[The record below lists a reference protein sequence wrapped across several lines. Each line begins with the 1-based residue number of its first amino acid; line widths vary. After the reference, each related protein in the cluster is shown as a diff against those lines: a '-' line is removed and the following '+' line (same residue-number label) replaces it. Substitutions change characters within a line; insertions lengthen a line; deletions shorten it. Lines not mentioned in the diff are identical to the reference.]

1 MLNQKRAESVITVF
15 LLFTFYIIASL
26 LLVYSNYMQKDLP
39 FIILSVFFWILAF
52 VSLYIFHQN
61 IYKRETKVYSRRSS
75 KEINLLHYFEQEI
88 NNAGIEQKDYILY
101 IDFFS
106 NKADFEN
113 VFRNNEIIPRMA
125 KHSSLVTILETAIKE
140 AKEKIYDAIWCVFD
154 RDVLLSTGSSKGL
167 EMKFNEANRLDIQFA
182 DSLPA
187 FEIWFLLHY
196 VLPKQYYKN
205 QDELI
210 NELQKYINNYSK
222 DVNWLSRENLYI
234 KLKPLVS
241 NAIQNNIK
249 LEQRI
254 VCEF

>member
-1 MLNQKRAESVITVF
+1 MPRKTHKIKSKKTILLIVEGYTEKIYFSQMKFIENNQ
-15 LLFTFYIIASL
+15 
-26 LLVYSNYMQKDLP
+26 
-39 FIILSVFFWILAF
+39 
-52 VSLYIFHQN
+52 
-61 IYKRETKVYSRRSS
+61 
-75 KEINLLHYFEQEI
+75 
-88 NNAGIEQKDYILY
+88 
-101 IDFFS
+101 
-106 NKADFEN
+106 N
-113 VFRNNEIIPRMA
+113 VTIIPRMA

-140 AKEKIYDAIWCVFD
+140 AKEKIYDSIWCVFD

-167 EMKFNEANRLDIQFA
+167 ELKFNETNRLNIQFA

-241 NAIQNNIK
+241 KAIQNNIK

>member
-1 MLNQKRAESVITVF
+1 MPRKTHKIKSKKTILLIVEGYTEKIYFSQMKFVENNQ
-15 LLFTFYIIASL
+15 
-26 LLVYSNYMQKDLP
+26 
-39 FIILSVFFWILAF
+39 
-52 VSLYIFHQN
+52 
-61 IYKRETKVYSRRSS
+61 
-75 KEINLLHYFEQEI
+75 
-88 NNAGIEQKDYILY
+88 
-101 IDFFS
+101 
-106 NKADFEN
+106 N
-113 VFRNNEIIPRMA
+113 VTIIPRMA

-140 AKEKIYDAIWCVFD
+140 AKEKIYDSIWCVFD
-154 RDVLLSTGSSKGL
+154 RDVLLSTGSSKEL
-167 EMKFNEANRLDIQFA
+167 ELKFNEANRLNIQFA

-210 NELQKYINNYSK
+210 NELEKYIKNYSK

-241 NAIQNNIK
+241 KAIQNNIK

>member
-1 MLNQKRAESVITVF
+1 MPRKTHKIKSKKTILLIVEGYTEKIYFSQMKFVENNQ
-15 LLFTFYIIASL
+15 
-26 LLVYSNYMQKDLP
+26 
-39 FIILSVFFWILAF
+39 
-52 VSLYIFHQN
+52 
-61 IYKRETKVYSRRSS
+61 
-75 KEINLLHYFEQEI
+75 
-88 NNAGIEQKDYILY
+88 
-101 IDFFS
+101 
-106 NKADFEN
+106 N
-113 VFRNNEIIPRMA
+113 VTIIPRMA

-140 AKEKIYDAIWCVFD
+140 AKEKIYDSIWYVFD

-167 EMKFNEANRLDIQFA
+167 ELKFNEANRLNIQFA

-210 NELQKYINNYSK
+210 NELKKYINNYNK

-249 LEQRI
+249 LEQRKLSNQTTDYSMCNVYKLI
-254 VCEF
+254 NTIIREK

>member
-1 MLNQKRAESVITVF
+1 MPRKTYKIKTKKTILLIVEGYTEKIYFSQMKFVENNQ
-15 LLFTFYIIASL
+15 
-26 LLVYSNYMQKDLP
+26 
-39 FIILSVFFWILAF
+39 
-52 VSLYIFHQN
+52 
-61 IYKRETKVYSRRSS
+61 
-75 KEINLLHYFEQEI
+75 
-88 NNAGIEQKDYILY
+88 
-101 IDFFS
+101 
-106 NKADFEN
+106 N
-113 VFRNNEIIPRMA
+113 VTIIPRMA

-154 RDVLLSTGSSKGL
+154 RDVLLS
-167 EMKFNEANRLDIQFA
+167 NIQFA

-234 KLKPLVS
+234 KLKPFVS

-249 LEQRI
+249 LEQRNLSNQTNDYSMCNVYKLI
-254 VCEF
+254 NTIMGEK